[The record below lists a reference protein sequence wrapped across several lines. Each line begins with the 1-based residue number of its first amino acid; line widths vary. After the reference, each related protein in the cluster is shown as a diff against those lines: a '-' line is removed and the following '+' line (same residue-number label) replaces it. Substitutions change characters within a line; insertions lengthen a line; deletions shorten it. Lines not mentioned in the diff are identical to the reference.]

1 MAAKFADL
9 VEYFKEIAEEHVD
22 IQHSTTKKHFFRFE
36 LDEVIS
42 GLVIKLNYP
51 ALILEAYD
59 FDYSESR
66 SDNILKARNGA
77 FMLIDKVTD
86 QGDYDRIHE
95 VWDELEAI
103 GDEILIRMRS
113 DKEKKTV
120 PVLRDFDISFSSGIP
135 FDVRTTGQYG
145 VRFTFSL
152 RSAVNTNIDP
162 TKWLT

>member
-9 VEYFKEIAEEHVD
+9 VEYFKLLAEEHVD
-22 IQHSTTKKHFFRFE
+22 IQHSDTKKHFFRFE

-42 GLVIKLNYP
+42 GLCTKLNYP

-77 FMLIDKVTD
+77 FMLIDKVSD

-95 VWDELEAI
+95 VWDEMEAI
-103 GDEILIRMRS
+103 GDEILIRMRA

-120 PVLRDFDISFSSGIP
+120 PVLRDFVISESSGIP

-152 RSAVNTNIDP
+152 RSAVNTNVDP